1 MGRCSLQEG
10 NEGVGTEVCEDQA
23 VAGTEDDFQEGAN
36 SLDGGQL
43 MTFPFSVER
52 AKASGW
58 AVFGI
63 SGSGKSNAG
72 FSLVPLFPY
81 LPPHRLL
88 VFAGT
93 NSLLQTVQNH

>member
-1 MGRCSLQEG
+1 
-10 NEGVGTEVCEDQA
+10 
-23 VAGTEDDFQEGAN
+23 
-36 SLDGGQL
+36 

-58 AVFGI
+58 TVFGI

-72 FSLVPLFPY
+72 FWLVPLFPY
-81 LPPHRLL
+81 PPPHLLL

-93 NSLLQTVQNH
+93 NSLPQTVQNH